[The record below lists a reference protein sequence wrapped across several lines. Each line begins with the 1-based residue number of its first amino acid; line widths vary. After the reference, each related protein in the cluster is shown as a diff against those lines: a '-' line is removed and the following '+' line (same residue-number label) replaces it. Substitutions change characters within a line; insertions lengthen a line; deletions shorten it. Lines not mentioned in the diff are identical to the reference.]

1 MKVSQPRSVRR
12 RAPVLIAVACGLG
25 AGLLLAG
32 PLAQL
37 ISARSSSGIGASLT
51 NPFAAWSGGMG
62 RQDVLILGTD
72 VGGGNTDAIATLRID
87 GNRTSITQIPRD
99 TYIEAESFGP
109 LKINALYS
117 LGGIEAVKREISQRL
132 GRPIQ
137 HHLVVNLSSIRQ
149 MADVL
154 GGIEVDVPKRM
165 VYVDRSQGLSID
177 LQPGMQT
184 LRGKDLEGFLR
195 FRHDETGDLG
205 RMDRQQLAL
214 KSLFRKLTRP
224 EYLVRLPAL
233 MMAVR
238 KDIRTDLGPRGW
250 MAGLSTRAASAT
262 GTPSGRPRRGSHSKP
277 KATVRPRLRTAVTAS
292 FSELFG
298 RWRSL
303 LATVLATAGGAAI
316 VTDGEGDQG
325 KAEGH
330 QHRHWP

>member
-1 MKVSQPRSVRR
+1 M
-12 RAPVLIAVACGLG
+12 LLAVVCGLG

-37 ISARSSSGIGASLT
+37 ISARATAGGNPALT
-51 NPFAAWSGGMG
+51 NPFAAWSGGMD

-72 VGGGNTDAIATLRID
+72 VGGGNTDVIATLRID
-87 GNRTSITQIPRD
+87 GKRTSITQIPRD

-109 LKINALYS
+109 VKINALYS

-165 VYVDRSQGLSID
+165 LYVDRSQGLSID
-177 LQPGMQT
+177 LQPGVQT

-214 KSLFRKLTRP
+214 RSLFRKLTRP

-233 MMAVR
+233 MMAAR
-238 KDIRTDLGPRGW
+238 KDIKTDLGPMELG
-250 MAGLSTRAASAT
+250 GLITAMGSTQLDTERLD
-262 GTPSGRPRRGSHSKP
+262 GRPFYKDGISYWDAVWPAPESDP
-277 KATVRPRLRTAVTAS
+277 MEAGNEGQANATNARHR
-292 FSELFG
+292 FLF
-298 RWRSL
+298 
-303 LATVLATAGGAAI
+303 
-316 VTDGEGDQG
+316 
-325 KAEGH
+325 
-330 QHRHWP
+330 